1 MVIKKTVSQR
11 VFDIFNFLFMF
22 LLIVIT
28 VYPLLYVVFA
38 SFSDPKLLMG
48 HTGFLFSP
56 LGTPTLEGYKLT
68 LNNPNV
74 IIGYRNTIFYVMAG
88 TLINVVMTSLGAYC
102 VTRRHFALK
111 KPVLVMVTVT
121 MFFSGGLIPTFT
133 LIKSLGMYNTIWAI
147 LLPGAISSWNLII
160 MKTFFQGIPDTMEE
174 SAMIDGANDWHIF
187 TCIILPLSKPVIAV
201 MILYYGVAHWNSWFQ
216 PMIYLRDRAM
226 FPLQLFLR
234 EILMLNANAGGQAP
248 TVDAMVTQSYYKELL
263 QYCVVLV
270 ATVPILCVYP
280 FLQKY
285 FVKGVMIGAIKG

>member
-1 MVIKKTVSQR
+1 MVVKKTVSQR
-11 VFDIFNFLFMF
+11 IFDVFNILFM
-22 LLIVIT
+22 LLLMVIT

-48 HTGFLFSP
+48 HTGFLIRP

-74 IIGYRNTIFYVMAG
+74 LIGYRNTLFYVVAG
-88 TLINVVMTSLGAYC
+88 TLINVLMTSLGAYC

-111 KPVLVMVTVT
+111 TPVLIMVTVT

-187 TCIILPLSKPVIAV
+187 TRIILPLSKPVIAV

-216 PMIYLRDRAM
+216 PMIYLRDRSM